1 MKERP
6 NPNLELS
13 SLASP
18 ISANTLYFY
27 STVSKFTGTHSRLLH
42 GGEIPLHLPLSRAFR
57 RPPVRPLAAGKG
69 VAMTSLSSRPLEQ
82 MEASASLWSS
92 GGPDGDLGMQRWIA
106 PRRLSYSLYSTSRT
120 NFSAVPSSSIFSLL
134 LSSFSFNA
142 NYTSV
147 QKVQTSLIFF
157 LTNSFRTTV
166 H

>member
-42 GGEIPLHLPLSRAFR
+42 GGEIPLHPPPLARVPETSRS
-57 RPPVRPLAAGKG
+57 PLAAGKG

-92 GGPDGDLGMQRWIA
+92 GGPDGDLGMQR
-106 PRRLSYSLYSTSRT
+106 
-120 NFSAVPSSSIFSLL
+120 
-134 LSSFSFNA
+134 
-142 NYTSV
+142 
-147 QKVQTSLIFF
+147 
-157 LTNSFRTTV
+157 
-166 H
+166 